1 MKQYFFLVFL
11 LVTGY
16 SIFAQESEVYFRNY
30 SSEIVKTEQ
39 GLSQNSV
46 RSIMQDSHGLMW
58 FGTWDGLN
66 RFNGLDFEIFRSD
79 YSAKSG
85 QLPDQT
91 VNSIIEDKYGYLWIG
106 TDNGLSCFDPVT
118 EKFRSYF
125 HVPGDSSSLSND
137 TVKVISTDRDG
148 NIWIGTQKGLNK
160 LIDTSGIFKT
170 YYALEDNSFSLSNNS
185 VRDIYHDTRGTLWIA
200 TAGGLNKFIPS
211 KNKFITISSDKQN
224 ARWIIDDAVNTI
236 IELPNQDLMIGTEQ
250 GVSVISSRG
259 TNKFNLSS
267 FDDKSPLGKA
277 QFMDLCIDH
286 KGKVWIA
293 TAGSGIFHFY
303 PDENRLISLND
314 KPAYKKINE
323 DFVNVIFEDHQGI
336 IWIGY
341 AWKGLNKVVP
351 SKSYFS
357 HYKQNESGNSGLL
370 SNSVWSVIQVDQ
382 NRFFVATDKGISVF
396 NNKTKTFSSIRKKD
410 GLSSNNIRA
419 MHKDS
424 RDNVWIGTFS
434 KGLML
439 YSLEDNHYRYFGNK
453 PDGPY
458 SMFNNNAIWSIIEDH
473 QGYIWLGT
481 MNGLYRIKPA
491 KDTLYLKPF
500 LHESNDP
507 GSISSNVVYSVFEGL
522 NNNIWV
528 GTYGGLNKYS
538 PGDEKF
544 ESFKHIIGDSTS
556 ISTNKVFSVTQ
567 DKDGFLWIGT
577 RGGGLNRMNPYN
589 GKFTHYTT
597 KDGLANNVVYDIII
611 DYSGYLWLSTNKGLS
626 RFDPGSNT
634 FVNYDI
640 NDGIQSYEFNL
651 GAAFKSDQ
659 GYIFFGGMN
668 GFNVFLPSKI
678 QQSQIMPQLTVSQ
691 ISIYNKIIPGIFFD
705 GDTLTVS
712 HDDNFIS
719 LEFAALD
726 YSNPIKNQYKYK
738 LEGISDKWINTTADK
753 NVAEFTNL
761 TPGKYKFYLMGTNS
775 DGVWSNK
782 SMELTIIVKPA
793 WYQTHWFRFGF
804 ILLLII
810 VIIFLI
816 NGRISRI
823 RKEHQVEKQLF
834 ELERKALRLQ
844 INPHFIFN
852 TLNSIQNYIL
862 EHNKTS
868 AISYLNKFSK
878 MMRQVLYNSDKTFVP
893 LSDEI
898 SLIKNYIELE
908 RLRFDSQ
915 FDYSFYVPDELEE
928 DFVSIPPM
936 LIQPHVENA
945 ILHGLV
951 NLNHKKGKLNIRFE
965 NHSHETIQCTV
976 DDNGIGRDASA
987 ALKAQSRNKHKS
999 RGISITEERLE
1010 RINNF
1015 YSKKLS
1021 VTFEDKFDNNGNST
1035 GTKVIMIIPVENI

>member
-1 MKQYFFLVFL
+1 M
-11 LVTGY
+11 
-16 SIFAQESEVYFRNY
+16 SQESEVYFRNY

-79 YSAKSG
+79 YSGEPG
-85 QLPDQT
+85 QLPNHT
-91 VNSIIEDKYGYLWIG
+91 INTILEDKHGFLWIG
-106 TDNGLSCFDPVT
+106 TDHGLSRFDPVS

-125 HVPGDSSSLSND
+125 HVPGDSMSLSND
-137 TVKVISTDRDG
+137 TVKAISTDDDG
-148 NIWIGTQKGLNK
+148 NIWIGTRKGLNH
-160 LIDTSGIFKT
+160 LVDTSGKFVT
-170 YYALEDNSFSLSNNS
+170 FYAGPDDSNCLSSNS
-185 VRDIYHDTRGTLWIA
+185 VRDIYHDSKGVLWVA
-200 TAGGLNKFIPS
+200 TASGLNKFIRS
-211 KNKFITISSDKQN
+211 ENKFIKINNEKQN
-224 ARWIIDDAVNTI
+224 NRWIIDEAVNTI
-236 IELPNQDLMIGTEQ
+236 AELPDHNLVVGTEK
-250 GVSVISSRG
+250 GISIITPKGENRYNVSSG
-259 TNKFNLSS
+259 T
-267 FDDKSPLGKA
+267 DESPLGNGHI
-277 QFMDLCIDH
+277 MDICVDQ

-303 PDENRLISLND
+303 PDTKKMISLND

-323 DFVNVIFEDHQGI
+323 EFVNIIFEDHQGI

-341 AWKGLNKVVP
+341 AWKGLNKIVP

-357 HYKQNESGNSGLL
+357 HYKQNENGNSGLL
-370 SNSVWSVIQVDQ
+370 SNSVWSMIQVDK
-382 NRFFVATDKGISVF
+382 NRFYIGTDKGLNVF
-396 NNKTKTFSSIRKKD
+396 NNKTKTFSSIREKD

-419 MHKDS
+419 MFKDS
-424 RDNVWIGTFS
+424 RSNIWIGTLS
-434 KGLML
+434 KGLMI
-439 YSLEDNHYRYFGNK
+439 YVPEKKEYHYFGNQ

-458 SMFNNNAIWSIIEDH
+458 SMFNDNPVWSITEDH
-473 QGYIWLGT
+473 KGNIWMGT
-481 MNGLYRIKPA
+481 MHGLYRMKLSDDSLVV
-491 KDTLYLKPF
+491 KSF
-500 LHESNDP
+500 LHDP
-507 GSISSNVVYSVFEGL
+507 VDPNSISSNVVYSVYEGI

-528 GTYGGLNKYS
+528 GTYGGLNKFY
-538 PGDEKF
+538 PGDERF
-544 ESFKHIIGDSTS
+544 ESFRHIIGDSS
-556 ISTNKVFSVTQ
+556 SLSTNKVFSLTQ

-577 RGGGLNRMNPYN
+577 MGGGLNRLNPYN
-589 GKFTHYTT
+589 GKFLHYTE
-597 KDGLANNVVYDIII
+597 KDGLANNVVYNTII
-611 DYSGYLWLSTNKGLS
+611 DQSGYLWLSTNKGLS
-626 RFDPGSNT
+626 RFDPDSRT

-659 GYIFFGGMN
+659 EHIFFGGMN

-678 QQSQIMPQLTVSQ
+678 QQSQIKPEMTVSQ
-691 ISIYNKIIPGIFFD
+691 VSIYNQSIPGIFFD

-726 YSNPIKNQYKYK
+726 YSNPVKNQYKYK

-782 SMELTIIVKPA
+782 SLELNIIVEPA
-793 WYQTHWFRFGF
+793 WYQTQWFRFGSVF
-804 ILLLII
+804 LLIGVIILLIH
-810 VIIFLI
+810 
-816 NGRISRI
+816 RRI
-823 RKEHQVEKQLF
+823 RRIRIEHQVEKQLF

-893 LSDEI
+893 LSDEV
-898 SLIKNYIELE
+898 SLLKNYIELE

-915 FDYSFYVPDELEE
+915 FDYSFYMPDDLEE
-928 DFVSIPPM
+928 DFVSVPPM
-936 LIQPHVENA
+936 LMQPHVENA

-951 NLNHKKGKLNIRFE
+951 NLENKKGKLNIGFE
-965 NHSHETIQCTV
+965 NHSNETIQCII

-987 ALKAQSRNKHKS
+987 ALKTLSKNKHKS
-999 RGISITEERLE
+999 RGISITEKRLE
-1010 RINNF
+1010 RINNY

-1021 VTFEDKFDNNGNST
+1021 VSIKDKFDKQGNPA